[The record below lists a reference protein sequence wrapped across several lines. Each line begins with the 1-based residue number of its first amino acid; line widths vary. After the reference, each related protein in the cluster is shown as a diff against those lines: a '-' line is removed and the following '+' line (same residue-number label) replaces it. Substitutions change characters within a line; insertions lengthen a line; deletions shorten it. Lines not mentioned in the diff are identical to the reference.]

1 MPVDL
6 WTRHPPEV
14 VQDIVKRSVEGVLTE
29 ELPEL
34 VATLGNDIGQN
45 LRDNQSHS
53 LALQRRENRAQRPAA
68 VKSTSSTA
76 EASIQNQRNGGFAL
90 LTRCMISNTPWC

>member
-14 VQDIVKRSVEGVLTE
+14 LQDIVKRIVEGVLTE

-34 VATLGNDIGQN
+34 VATIGSDIGQN

-53 LALQRRENRAQRPAA
+53 LALQRRENRAQRLGRRK
-68 VKSTSSTA
+68 VYVVD
-76 EASIQNQRNGGFAL
+76 GGGGD
-90 LTRCMISNTPWC
+90 TEPS